1 MLALDSANRA
11 ADNRHGGNNK
21 MIVRFAVLFAALFSS
36 ALSAILP
43 ASAQNFPN
51 RNVHIVVAYAP
62 GGTGD
67 IVARLIAQPLGVALG
82 QTVVIENRAGATGAI
97 GTQAVVSAPP
107 DGHTLLMGQTGEIS
121 INQHWIANLSYNA
134 QKDLVP
140 VALASVVPLALVV
153 PAKAPYETIGDLAKA
168 LLEKKPL
175 TFASA
180 GTGTPGHF
188 AGEFLKLRAKAS
200 LTHVPY
206 KGAGPAL
213 NDLLGGHVDMYFPG
227 FPAAVPLLKAGTVKL
242 LAVSSAKRSGAAPE
256 IPTVAEAIKDA
267 NFDLTLWQGFFAP
280 AGTPRPIVDRLN
292 AEINKI
298 LASPDMQAKLRD
310 AGADVRIGSTEQFAA
325 FTRSEGDKYAQIIK
339 ESGVKPE

>member
-1 MLALDSANRA
+1 
-11 ADNRHGGNNK
+11 
-21 MIVRFAVLFAALFSS
+21 MIARFAILFAAFFSA
-36 ALSAILP
+36 ALSAVLP
-43 ASAQNFPN
+43 ASAQSFPN
-51 RNVHIVVAYAP
+51 RNIHIIVAYAP

-67 IVARLIAQPLGVALG
+67 IVARLIAQPLGEALG

-97 GTQAVVSAPP
+97 GTQAVVSSPP

-140 VALASVVPLALVV
+140 VALASVVPLALAV
-153 PAKAPYETIGDLAKA
+153 PARAPYETINDLAKA
-168 LLEKKPL
+168 LRDKKPL

-188 AGEFLKLRAKAS
+188 AGEFLKLRAKAN

-213 NDLLGGHVDMYFPG
+213 NDLIGGHVDMYFPG
-227 FPAAVPLLKAGTVKL
+227 FPAATPLLKAGTVKL
-242 LAVSSAKRSGAAPE
+242 LAVSSAKRSGAAPD
-256 IPTVAEAIKDA
+256 IPTVAEAINDP

-280 AGTPRPIVDRLN
+280 AGTPKPVVDRVN

-298 LASPDMQAKLRD
+298 LGSPEMQAKLRD

-325 FTRSEGDKYAQIIK
+325 FTRSESDKYAQIIK

>member
-1 MLALDSANRA
+1 MSLRSVLA
-11 ADNRHGGNNK
+11 
-21 MIVRFAVLFAALFSS
+21 AALF
-36 ALSAILP
+36 ALAAAAP
-43 ASAQNFPN
+43 AQSYPS
-51 RNVHIVVAYAP
+51 RTIHIVVAYAP

-67 IVARLIAQPLGVALG
+67 IVARLISIPLGEALG
-82 QTVVIENRAGATGAI
+82 QTIVIENRAGATGAI
-97 GTQAVVSAPP
+97 GTQAVVSAQP
-107 DGHTLLMGQTGEIS
+107 DGHTLLMGQTGEIA
-121 INQHWIANLSYNA
+121 INQHWIKGLTYNA
-134 QKDLVP
+134 EKDLIP

-153 PAKAPYETIGDLAKA
+153 PAKAPYSTMAELAKA
-168 LLEKKPL
+168 LASKQPL

-188 AGEFLKLRAKAS
+188 AGEFLKLRTKAN

-227 FPAAVPLLKAGTVKL
+227 FPAATPLLKGGQVKL
-242 LAVSSAKRSGAAPE
+242 LAVSSAKRAGGAPD
-256 IPTVAEAIKDA
+256 IPTVAEAINDP

-280 AGTPRPIVDRLN
+280 AGTPAPIVERLN

-298 LASPDMQAKLRD
+298 LASPDMQTKLRD
-310 AGADVRIGSTEQFAA
+310 AGADVRIGSPPQFADFA
-325 FTRSEGDKYAQIIK
+325 KAESAKYLQIIK

>member
-1 MLALDSANRA
+1 MFIRFLSAAALALVS
-11 ADNRHGGNNK
+11 
-21 MIVRFAVLFAALFSS
+21 AVL
-36 ALSAILP
+36 P
-43 ASAQNFPN
+43 AQAQNFPN
-51 RNVHIVVAYAP
+51 RNIHIIVAYAA

-67 IVARLIAQPLGVALG
+67 IVARLIAQPLGEALG

-97 GTQAVVSAPP
+97 GTQAVVSSPP
-107 DGHTLLMGQTGEIS
+107 DGHTLLLGQTGEIS

-153 PAKAPYETIGDLAKA
+153 PTKAPYETINDLAKA
-168 LLEKKPL
+168 LLDKKPL

-188 AGEFLKLRAKAS
+188 AGEFLKLRAKAN

-213 NDLLGGHVDMYFPG
+213 NDLIGGHVDMYFPG
-227 FPAAVPLLKAGTVKL
+227 FPAAAPLLKSGTVKI

-256 IPTVAEAIKDA
+256 IPTVAEAIKDP

-280 AGTPRPIVDRLN
+280 AGTPKPIVERLN
-292 AEINKI
+292 TEINKI
-298 LASPDMQAKLRD
+298 LGSPEMQAKLRD
-310 AGADVRIGSTEQFAA
+310 AGADVRISSIEEFSA
-325 FTRSEGDKYAQIIK
+325 FTKSESDKYAQIIK

>member
-1 MLALDSANRA
+1 MSLRLVIAAALAL
-11 ADNRHGGNNK
+11 
-21 MIVRFAVLFAALFSS
+21 LS
-36 ALSAILP
+36 ALSVSLP
-43 ASAQNFPN
+43 ARAQGYPN
-51 RNVHIVVAYAP
+51 RNIHIIVAYAP

-67 IVARLIAQPLGVALG
+67 IVARLIAQPLGEALG

-97 GTQAVVSAPP
+97 GTQAVVSSPP
-107 DGHTLLMGQTGEIS
+107 DGHTLLLGQTGEIS
-121 INQHWIANLSYNA
+121 INQHWIANLSYSA
-134 QKDLVP
+134 QKDLIP
-140 VALASVVPLALVV
+140 IALASVVPLALVV
-153 PAKAPYETIGDLAKA
+153 PAKAPYENINDLAKA

-188 AGEFLKLRAKAS
+188 AGEFLKLRAKAN

-227 FPAAVPLLKAGTVKL
+227 FPAATPLLKGGQVKI
-242 LAVSSAKRSGAAPE
+242 LAVSSAKRAGGASDV
-256 IPTVAEAIKDA
+256 PTVAEAINDP

-280 AGTPRPIVDRLN
+280 AGTPPAVVARLN
-292 AEINKI
+292 TEINVI
-298 LASPDMQAKLRD
+298 LASAAMQAKLRD
-310 AGADVRIGSTEQFAA
+310 AGADVRLGSSAQFASFA
-325 FTRSEGDKYAQIIK
+325 KAESEKYLQIIK